1 MAKWFV
7 SNKKADFNQIAADF
21 KIDPVIAR
29 VIRNRDIISKE
40 EIDKFLNGTLDDL
53 HSPFLLKDMEKAV
66 SILIEKMDKNAK
78 IRIIG
83 DYDIDGVCA
92 AFILYNGLSFLN
104 ATVDVAIPHRMKDGY
119 GLNENLIQE
128 AYEAGID
135 TIVTCDNGI
144 AAMKEIQQ
152 AKELG
157 MTVIV
162 TDHHEV
168 PYEDKQ
174 EGRIYLLPK
183 ADAIIDPKQEEC
195 KYPFHGI
202 CGGVVAY
209 KVIEAIYQEYQK
221 VGLSEE
227 DRENRTQKLKEL
239 LEFAAFA
246 TVGDVMSLIDENRII
261 VKFGLRYMKDTKNL
275 GLKALIEVN
284 DLEEKEISPFHIGF
298 VLGPCLN
305 ATGRLDSA
313 KRAFQLL
320 SATTRKE
327 AIELATD
334 LKELNESRKEMTVKG
349 VEEAISQIENSKLK
363 DDKVLIIYLP
373 DCHESLAGIIAGRI
387 REKYG
392 KPAFVLTKAEDGLKG
407 SGRSI
412 EQFHMYEE
420 MNKEKELFTKF
431 GGHKLAAGLSMKE
444 EKLND
449 FRVLMNQNC
458 NLTEDDFIEKITID
472 VPMPVSYIRKDL
484 IRQLSLLE
492 PFGMGNPKPVFA
504 QKEVTIVNYSIIG
517 KNKNVIKG
525 IVSDQFGER
534 IAFIYFGEINKFMN
548 RMDEHKSNVSILF
561 YPSLNEFRG
570 SSSIQIIIQ
579 DIQ

>member
-1 MAKWFV
+1 M
-7 SNKKADFNQIAADF
+7 
-21 KIDPVIAR
+21 
-29 VIRNRDIISKE
+29 
-40 EIDKFLNGTLDDL
+40 
-53 HSPFLLKDMEKAV
+53 
-66 SILIEKMDKNAK
+66 
-78 IRIIG
+78 
-83 DYDIDGVCA
+83 
-92 AFILYNGLSFLN
+92 
-104 ATVDVAIPHRMKDGY
+104 
-119 GLNENLIQE
+119 
-128 AYEAGID
+128 
-135 TIVTCDNGI
+135 
-144 AAMKEIQQ
+144 
-152 AKELG
+152 
-157 MTVIV
+157 
-162 TDHHEV
+162 
-168 PYEDKQ
+168 
-174 EGRIYLLPK
+174 PK

-349 VEEAISQIENSKLK
+349 VEEAISQIENSELK
-363 DDKVLIIYLP
+363 DDKVLVIYLP

-392 KPAFVLTKAEDGLKG
+392 KPAD
-407 SGRSI
+407 
-412 EQFHMYEE
+412 
-420 MNKEKELFTKF
+420 
-431 GGHKLAAGLSMKE
+431 
-444 EKLND
+444 
-449 FRVLMNQNC
+449 
-458 NLTEDDFIEKITID
+458 
-472 VPMPVSYIRKDL
+472 RK
-484 IRQLSLLE
+484 S
-492 PFGMGNPKPVFA
+492 V
-504 QKEVTIVNYSIIG
+504 V
-517 KNKNVIKG
+517 
-525 IVSDQFGER
+525 
-534 IAFIYFGEINKFMN
+534 
-548 RMDEHKSNVSILF
+548 
-561 YPSLNEFRG
+561 
-570 SSSIQIIIQ
+570 
-579 DIQ
+579 